1 MHIIANVSSLPPF
14 FQFFDHSH
22 FISIYLFSNKIRIPT
37 NVAFTIRSKDVVFD
51 AQSKV
56 CVCVWQKGG
65 GGVWCNASITSENYV
80 IHHALPLWK
89 RQTLADILNDIDAL
103 VLRSTCIQSVW
114 YFKWHV
120 VLAHTTH
127 TLAHFYLSIWKLDWK
142 AILQSLTENYSTR

>member
-65 GGVWCNASITSENYV
+65 GYDVMLLLLLKIMSYIMHYHYEKDK
-80 IHHALPLWK
+80 HL
-89 RQTLADILNDIDAL
+89 
-103 VLRSTCIQSVW
+103 
-114 YFKWHV
+114 
-120 VLAHTTH
+120 
-127 TLAHFYLSIWKLDWK
+127 
-142 AILQSLTENYSTR
+142 LTF